1 MRRRRLLD
9 EMLVTLLLATWYQV
23 GSNVAGGYW
32 RDKEVEEAPPT
43 YVHDGDPDEDVGP
56 DGGVHLGGDEGD
68 RARARGVGDD
78 EEPAHETRPRG
89 DAGEQAHGEHHGAA
103 EPDPARPHEEHVQ
116 PVELVPEDGVARR
129 DD

>member
-1 MRRRRLLD
+1 MMVVGVFVPAQPLD
-9 EMLVTLLLATWYQV
+9 EVAEAAV
-23 GSNVAGGYW
+23 GDGEGE
-32 RDKEVEEAPPT
+32 RG
-43 YVHDGDPDEDVGP
+43 HDGDPDEDVDP
-56 DGGVHLGGDEGD
+56 DDGVRLGRDEGEHE
-68 RARARGVGDD
+68 RGVGDD